1 MFKYLNHLVISKF
14 VMAITGL
21 YLGVFITGHVI
32 GNLQI
37 FLGKDA
43 FNSYAAF
50 LQSLGELLW
59 LERIILVLSLIF
71 HIITSVYLKLYNN
84 KVKPQKY
91 AITNYLKAKLNS
103 RSMIWTGIMI
113 GCFLVFHI
121 LHFTTRDINP
131 EFKKYDDVYLDT
143 KAFYHQVEILPA
155 VEEGATA
162 DTDVRYSNV
171 IKVRHNAYKMVIEG
185 FKDPLVSLFYII
197 AVILLGVHISHAVQ
211 SMFQTL
217 GLNGPKFTP
226 LIIKASVIYGTFIAI
241 AYLSIPLSVLLG
253 LLGGTQ

>member
-37 FLGKDA
+37 FIGKDV

-59 LERIILVLSLIF
+59 VERIILILSLIF

-91 AITNYLKAKLNS
+91 AVTNYLKAKVNS

-113 GCFLVFHI
+113 GCFLIFHI
-121 LHFTTRDINP
+121 LHFTTRDIKP
-131 EFKKYDDVYLDT
+131 EFKSYEEQYSIAKLIPTDLDINIS
-143 KAFYHQVEILPA
+143 Y
-155 VEEGATA
+155 EEGL
-162 DTDVRYSNV
+162 DVM
-171 IKVRHNAYKMVIEG
+171 KKRHDAYQMVIDG
-185 FKDPLVSLFYII
+185 FKDPAVSIFYII
-197 AVILLGVHISHAVQ
+197 AVVLLGVHISHALQ

-226 LIIKASVIYGTFIAI
+226 FIIKFSVIYGTFIAI

-253 LLGGTQ
+253 FLGGAQ

>member
-37 FLGKDA
+37 FIGKDV

-59 LERIILVLSLIF
+59 VERIILILSLIF
-71 HIITSVYLKLYNN
+71 HIITSIYLKLYNN
-84 KVKPQKY
+84 NVKPQKY
-91 AITNYLKAKLNS
+91 AVTNYLKAKLNS

-113 GCFLVFHI
+113 GCFLIFHI
-121 LHFTTRDINP
+121 LHFTTRDIKP
-131 EFKKYDDVYLDT
+131 EFKGYEEQYSVAKVIPADLGIDIAYEQGIDV
-143 KAFYHQVEILPA
+143 K
-155 VEEGATA
+155 
-162 DTDVRYSNV
+162 
-171 IKVRHNAYKMVIEG
+171 KVRHDTYKMVIDG
-185 FKDPLVSLFYII
+185 FKDPVASIFYII
-197 AVILLGVHISHAVQ
+197 AVILLGVHISHAMQ

-226 LIIKASVIYGTFIAI
+226 FIIKVSVIFGTFIAI

-253 LLGGTQ
+253 FLGGAQ

>member
-37 FLGKDA
+37 FIGRDT

-50 LQSLGELLW
+50 LQSLGEILW
-59 LERIILVLSLIF
+59 VERIILILSLIL

-84 KVKPQKY
+84 QVKPQKY
-91 AITNYLKAKLNS
+91 AVTNYLKAKLNS

-113 GCFLVFHI
+113 GCFLIFHI
-121 LHFTTRDINP
+121 LHFTTRDIKP
-131 EFKKYDDVYLDT
+131 EFKEYKEMYSVAKVIPTNLNINIPYEQGIDVM
-143 KAFYHQVEILPA
+143 
-155 VEEGATA
+155 
-162 DTDVRYSNV
+162 
-171 IKVRHNAYKMVIEG
+171 KVRHDTYQMVING
-185 FKDPLVSLFYII
+185 FKDPIVSVFYII
-197 AVILLGVHISHAVQ
+197 AVILLGVHISHAMQ

-217 GLNGPKFTP
+217 GLNGPRFTP
-226 LIIKASVIYGTFIAI
+226 FIIKFSIFYGAIIAL
-241 AYLSIPLSVLLG
+241 AYSSIPISVLLG
-253 LLGGTQ
+253 ILGGTQ

>member
-21 YLGVFITGHVI
+21 YLGFFITGHVI

-37 FLGKDA
+37 FLGRDT

-59 LERIILVLSLIF
+59 VERIILILSFVL

-84 KVKPQKY
+84 QVKPQKY
-91 AITNYLKAKLNS
+91 AVKNYLKAKLNS

-113 GCFLVFHI
+113 ACFLTFHI

-131 EFKKYDDVYLDT
+131 EFKDYKEVYSVAKVIPTNLNLNISYEQGIDVMKARHDT
-143 KAFYHQVEILPA
+143 YQ
-155 VEEGATA
+155 
-162 DTDVRYSNV
+162 
-171 IKVRHNAYKMVIEG
+171 MVIDG
-185 FKDPLVSLFYII
+185 FKKPLVSIFYII
-197 AVILLGVHISHAVQ
+197 AVVLLGVHVSHAIQ

-217 GLNGPKFTP
+217 GMNGPRFTP
-226 LIIKASVIYGTFIAI
+226 FIIKFSIIYGVLIAI
-241 AYLSIPLSVLLG
+241 AYSSIPISVLLG
-253 LLGGTQ
+253 ILGGTQ